1 MILRTPFT
9 NRLSI
14 LAPPDRLHAAACSDR
29 LGEFILALSLN
40 LNEKIQPITVALNKF
55 SGQYGTRWNEMM
67 AVSTTDRNRLRLPA
81 TIHRQRNYVGS
92 NEGMISTRITSP
104 GGPGRR
110 HLIFR

>member
-9 NRLSI
+9 NRPSI

-29 LGEFILALSLN
+29 LGEFIVALSLN

-67 AVSTTDRNRLRLPA
+67 TVSISVVMPIAIVFVFL
-81 TIHRQRNYVGS
+81 QRFIVSG
-92 NEGMISTRITSP
+92 ITS
-104 GGPGRR
+104 GATKE
-110 HLIFR
+110 

>member
-67 AVSTTDRNRLRLPA
+67 AVSTTVAIPIVIVFVFL
-81 TIHRQRNYVGS
+81 QRFIVNG
-92 NEGMISTRITSP
+92 ITS
-104 GGPGRR
+104 GATKE
-110 HLIFR
+110 

>member
-40 LNEKIQPITVALNKF
+40 LNEKIQPFTAALNKF
-55 SGQYGTRWNEMM
+55 SGQYGTRWNEML
-67 AVSTTDRNRLRLPA
+67 AVSTTVAILIVIVFVFL
-81 TIHRQRNYVGS
+81 QRFIVS
-92 NEGMISTRITSP
+92 RITS
-104 GGPGRR
+104 GATKE
-110 HLIFR
+110 